1 MAQEAQPSRKA
12 PVDAPHLAYTHTEL
26 MDHVRD
32 AEVKHSTMSHAGKD
46 LSSAGSYPYPGG
58 MVEADTPPS
67 SSRSGSG
74 DLPTHDPFTLEVGV
88 LCRVLVLLLVP
99 VAWLLVG
106 SVGLDC
112 SLPHSHSHP
121 STPALVPTHSHQLQP
136 LSPLPPK
143 KAAGKKRPNGF
154 AAAVSKAMKG
164 ITSPPP
170 PESSHWAEG
179 LPSSSSEVRI
189 LHT

>member
-112 SLPHSHSHP
+112 FLPHSHSHP
-121 STPALVPTHSHQLQP
+121 STPALVPTHSHRQQP
-136 LSPLPPK
+136 QQPTSPLPPK
-143 KAAGKKRPNGF
+143 KAAGKKRQNAF
-154 AAAVSKAMKG
+154 AAAMSKAMVLMFNP
-164 ITSPPP
+164 SR
-170 PESSHWAEG
+170 PESSRGGSGAT
-179 LPSSSSEVRI
+179 LFQ
-189 LHT
+189 L